1 VVSQS
6 SSSEQTVSDDSE
18 NWSLL
23 QALFELAEQ
32 TPVAERERVLAE
44 RCPDPALVRRALAI
58 VHSSACLELERPSPL
73 PNFMPNRVGPYT
85 LLRRLGAGGIGT
97 VYLAE
102 RIVGGSPQRSAL
114 KMLGPQAEGA
124 AFIERFHREQ
134 HILASLD
141 HVNITRLFDAGLSDS
156 GQPYL
161 VMEYVD
167 GEHLGT
173 YCDARRLTV
182 RDRLHLFLKICEAVA
197 YAHRK
202 LIVHLDLKPSN
213 ILVTADGSVKLLDF
227 GTSKLI
233 QTDNR
238 PTTTLLATPGYASP
252 EQLRNEPISTACDI
266 YSLGVI
272 LFELLCGRR
281 PGASASVAI
290 MIERALTEQ
299 PPESLADAVSEE
311 SAERR
316 TSSKARLIQSLRG
329 DLDTITGKCLRPRPQ
344 ERFASVDLLIQDIE
358 RHLQGRPVLARPQT
372 TFYRVGKFLRRNR
385 NLVAAGTLVVVAL
398 AFALGYGEVKQRRA
412 LEAGRRAE
420 QMQNFMYSLL
430 RLSNAGFMG
439 KPDPTIADF
448 LHVGAQVLPQYIQDP
463 ADLRVAQLSLAR
475 SLAENDHLDDAAALY
490 SQADRSAKAGGDIN
504 AEADAELHLGEI
516 AYIKGAAE
524 KGAALTAHALQLSRD
539 PRVTPLVR
547 ANSEM
552 FYAFYR
558 DNMGF
563 RADDNLR
570 LLRDAVELEKKT
582 RQPPNELGTVIK
594 MLADDYL
601 DRGQPDA
608 AEPWLLEAQQVLG
621 SDPTLLCN
629 RAQVESGI
637 AYIASKRGDP
647 TRAIAFQ
654 QQAYQDIS
662 RCAGETS
669 HQATYEATY
678 LAEYLLKAGR
688 NQQALSLIEK
698 TIPVERGIIPASTDF
713 SDSLRVL
720 GKAYLRTGHLPEAE
734 AALKEAI
741 AIRTGHTAADHPAFG
756 VLYLYYSETLLAEHR
771 DREALPQAEAADRIL
786 SAAAAATPALNE
798 YATESAQ
805 VLAGLRGRL
814 GIGPSKPHS

>member
-1 VVSQS
+1 VSQ
-6 SSSEQTVSDDSE
+6 DSE

-23 QALFELAEQ
+23 QTLFELAQQ
-32 TPVAERERVLAE
+32 TPAAERERVLALH
-44 RCPDPALVRRALAI
+44 CANPALVQRALAI
-58 VHSSACLELERPSPL
+58 VASATSLDAGAPQPL
-73 PNFMPNRVGPYT
+73 PDFIPNRVGPYT

-102 RIVGGSPQRSAL
+102 RIVGGAPQRSAL
-114 KMLGPQAEGA
+114 KMLGPQASGA
-124 AFIERFHREQ
+124 TFIERFHREQ

-141 HVNITRLFDAGLSDS
+141 HANITRLFDAGLSDA

-173 YCDARRLTV
+173 YCDARRLNIAE
-182 RDRLHLFLKICEAVA
+182 RLRLFLKICEAVA

-213 ILVTADGSVKLLDF
+213 ILVAADGTVKLLDF

-233 QTDNR
+233 QTDQQL
-238 PTTTLLATPGYASP
+238 TTTLLATPGYASP

-281 PGASASVAI
+281 PAASASVAA

-299 PPESLADAVSEE
+299 PPESLATAVSEE

-316 TSSKARLIQSLRG
+316 GLSKARLIQSLRG
-329 DLDTITGKCLRPRPQ
+329 DLETITGKCLCPRPQ
-344 ERFASVDLLIQDIE
+344 ERFASVDLLVQDID

-372 TFYRVGKFLRRNR
+372 AFYRLVKFLRRNR
-385 NLVAAGTLVVVAL
+385 KLVAAATLAAVAL
-398 AFALGYGEVKQRRA
+398 TVALGYGEVKQRRA
-412 LEAGRRAE
+412 IEAGRRAE

-430 RLSNAGFMG
+430 RLANAGFMG
-439 KPDPTIADF
+439 KPDPTISDF
-448 LHVGAQVLPQYIQDP
+448 LHVGATVLPQYIQDP
-463 ADLRVAQLSLAR
+463 ADLRAAQLSLAR
-475 SLAENDHLDDAAALY
+475 SLAENDHLNDAEGLY

-504 AEADAELHLGEI
+504 AEADAELHMGEI
-516 AYIKGAAE
+516 AYIKGAAD
-524 KGAALTAHALQLSRD
+524 KGATLTAHALELSRD
-539 PRVTPLVR
+539 PKVTPLVR

-552 FYAFYR
+552 IYAFSR
-558 DNMGF
+558 DNLGF
-563 RADDNLR
+563 RTDENLR
-570 LLRDAVELEKKT
+570 LLRDAIELEKNT
-582 RQPPNELGTVIK
+582 HQPPNELASAIK
-594 MLADDYL
+594 MLADDYI
-601 DRGQPDA
+601 DRGQPDQ
-608 AEPWLLEAQQVLG
+608 AEPWLLDAQQVLG

-637 AYIASKRGDP
+637 AYVASKRNDP

-662 RCAGETS
+662 RCAGEAS

-678 LAEYLLKAGR
+678 LAEYLLKAGL
-688 NQQALSLIEK
+688 NQQALRLIEK
-698 TIPVERGIIPASTDF
+698 TVPVERGIIAGSTDF

-720 GKAYLRTGHLPEAE
+720 GKAYLRTGHLAEAE

-741 AIRTGHTAADHPAFG
+741 AIRTGQTAADHPVFG
-756 VLYLYYSETLLAEHR
+756 LLDLYYTETLVAEHR
-771 DREALPQAEAADRIL
+771 DREALSHAENADRIL
-786 SAAAAATPALNE
+786 SSAAAAAPALNE
-798 YATESAQ
+798 YATESAE
-805 VLAGLRGRL
+805 VLAGLRERL
-814 GIGPSKPHS
+814 RIDSSKPSF